1 MCTSACARRKASER
15 TEALARGGLLCFTVE
30 AHRPWGDWGEGLA
43 GTDPASSTGKS
54 DPTDAPDPDARPQDF
69 VLANTGRFQHS
80 PRYVERLAAEL
91 GFAVARGEDIVP
103 RQEAREPV
111 DGRLYVLVKS

>member
-1 MCTSACARRKASER
+1 MQRGRRWEDARRAH
-15 TEALARGGLLCFTVE
+15 TAHARQR
-30 AHRPWGDWGEGLA
+30 H
-43 GTDPASSTGKS
+43 
-54 DPTDAPDPDARPQDF
+54 PTDAPDPDARPQDF